1 MKCPLTPSLSR
12 AYRQA
17 GLCGEEKGEGQKGG
31 NGMNIVV
38 CIKRVPETTDADI
51 FIDKSGKDI
60 DKSGLVFDLNEWDS
74 YAIEEAILL
83 KEKLGG
89 TVTVLSMGG
98 EDSNESIRKC
108 LAMGADDAMRLSD
121 PAFAGSDGFAT
132 AKALAEAI
140 RKIQYDLIL
149 TGTQAEDDGYG
160 QVGVTLAEL
169 LGVPHAALVNR
180 IEVQDKKVKA
190 HRELEGGLEEVVEI
204 DLPAVLTIQTGINEP
219 RYVSIMGI
227 RKVAKKEIKAL
238 GVADLNLKPE
248 EVGAAGSDIR
258 LEKVFLPPVGEGAE
272 MLEGKPEDVATKVFD
287 ILKDKGGLA

>member
-1 MKCPLTPSLSR
+1 
-12 AYRQA
+12 
-17 GLCGEEKGEGQKGG
+17 
-31 NGMNIVV
+31 MNIIV

-74 YAIEEAILL
+74 YAIEEAIQL

-98 EDSNESIRKC
+98 EDTNESIRKC
-108 LAMGADDAMRLSD
+108 LAMGADDAIRLSD

-132 AKALAEAI
+132 AKVLAEAI
-140 RKIQYDLIL
+140 RKIPYDLIL
-149 TGTQAEDDGYG
+149 SGTQAEDDGYG
-160 QVGVTLAEL
+160 QVGVALAEL
-169 LGVPHAALVNR
+169 LGVPHAALVNH
-180 IEVQDKKVKA
+180 IEVQDKKMKV
-190 HRELEGGLEEVVEI
+190 HRELEGGLEEVFEI
-204 DLPAVLTIQTGINEP
+204 DLPALFTIQTGINEP

-238 GVADLNLKPE
+238 GAKDLNLKAE
-248 EVGAAGSDIR
+248 EVGLSGSDIR

-272 MLEGKPEDVATKVFD
+272 MLEGKPEDVARKVFE
-287 ILKDKGGLA
+287 ILKDKGGLT

>member
-1 MKCPLTPSLSR
+1 
-12 AYRQA
+12 
-17 GLCGEEKGEGQKGG
+17 
-31 NGMNIVV
+31 MNIIV
-38 CIKRVPETTDADI
+38 CIKRVPDTTEADI

-98 EDSNESIRKC
+98 EEVNESLRKC
-108 LAMGADDAMRLSD
+108 LAMGADDAIRLAD
-121 PAFAGSDGFAT
+121 PAFNGSDGFAT
-132 AKALAEAI
+132 AKVLAEAI
-140 RKIQYDLIL
+140 SKIPYDLIL

-160 QVGVTLAEL
+160 QVGAAVAEL
-169 LGVPHAALVNR
+169 LGIPHASLVNR
-180 IEVQDKKVKA
+180 LEVHEKKVKA
-190 HRELEGGLEEVVEI
+190 RRELEGGLEEVVEV
-204 DLPAVLTIQTGINEP
+204 DLPALLTIQTGINEP

-238 GVADLNLKPE
+238 RASDLNLKQE
-248 EVGAAGSDIR
+248 EVGPSGSDIR

-272 MLEGKPEDVATKVFD
+272 ILEGKPEEVALRVFN

>member
-1 MKCPLTPSLSR
+1 
-12 AYRQA
+12 
-17 GLCGEEKGEGQKGG
+17 
-31 NGMNIVV
+31 MNIVV

-89 TVTVLSMGG
+89 TVTVVSVGG
-98 EDSNESIRKC
+98 EDTNESIRKC
-108 LAMGADDAMRLSD
+108 LAMGADDAIRLTD

-132 AKALAEAI
+132 AKILAGAI
-140 RKIQYDLIL
+140 CKIPYDLIL
-149 TGTQAEDDGYG
+149 AGTQAEDDGYG
-160 QVGVTLAEL
+160 QVGVALAEL
-169 LGVPHAALVNR
+169 LGIPHAALVNR
-180 IEVQDKKVKA
+180 IEIQGKKVKA
-190 HRELEGGLEEVVEI
+190 HRELEGGLEEVVEV

-238 GVADLNLKPE
+238 GTSDLNLKAE
-248 EVGAAGSDIR
+248 EVGVAGSDIR

-272 MLEGKPEDVATKVFD
+272 MLEGKPEDIAGKVFN
-287 ILKDKGGLA
+287 ILKDKGGLT